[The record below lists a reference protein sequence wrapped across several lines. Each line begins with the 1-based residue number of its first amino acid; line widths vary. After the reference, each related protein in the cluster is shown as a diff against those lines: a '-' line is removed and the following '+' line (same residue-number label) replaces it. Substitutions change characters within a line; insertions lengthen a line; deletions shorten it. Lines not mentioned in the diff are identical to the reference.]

1 MDDHEDRIRRRAYH
15 LWEEAGR
22 PEGRS
27 DEFWHAAR
35 AEIAEEEA
43 LEAAP
48 AIPRGDARRVG
59 DFGSTSPPMRAG

>member
-1 MDDHEDRIRRRAYH
+1 MDDHEDHIRRRAYH

-35 AEIAEEEA
+35 AEIADEEA
-43 LEAAP
+43 PEAAR
-48 AIPRGDARRVG
+48 AIPRGDARLVD
-59 DFGSTSPPMRAG
+59 DFRRASPPMRAG

>member
-27 DEFWHAAR
+27 EEFWHAAR
-35 AEIAEEEA
+35 AEIADEEA
-43 LEAAP
+43 PEAAR
-48 AIPRGDARRVG
+48 AIPRGDARLVG
-59 DFGSTSPPMRAG
+59 DFRRASPPMRAG

>member
-22 PEGRS
+22 PEGQS

-35 AEIAEEEA
+35 AEIALAEA
-43 LEAAP
+43 TQAAR
-48 AIPRGDARRVG
+48 ATARGDARRVG
-59 DFGSTSPPMRAG
+59 DLGSTSPPRRAG